1 MRFPLPERQG
11 KPPSGTPSRRVSCT
25 AQKPGCLGSY
35 DTNKL
40 PEPRWYNDVCHEC
53 RHSKPRRPR
62 APDAISPVITASV
75 LAGIPSVRTSRH
87 RACTPDTT
95 NIFRDFCAMFS
106 LTHCSCIV
114 FFVLGV
120 LEQASSQSRV
130 DCVGPANGPNF
141 PACQSHFNRKKTN
154 QQALE
159 RGGWR
164 DGRCLHCRSADA
176 PHLALLASLPAYPDG
191 APALSILVRVWF
203 MLGCCVYEY
212 LFFRRLPHSP
222 HDRSHPRWYTC
233 YFLSAPAAPAA
244 VQNIFSL
251 LCFWL
256 HFYSTP
262 IPAFFLVASSL
273 PHTTARTR
281 APAHTTAHTRAGTHA
296 DSFGA
301 GIAGRR
307 PKHFFSI
314 FSPVFVLLFPA
325 LLFYAHSH
333 ILDSNIAALDGA
345 ARVLRDRFPWDMDSV
360 REFFVFPDVY
370 AHENVFSIPVITCKY
385 TTVCELTLENFE

>member
-1 MRFPLPERQG
+1 MLSPQIFLLEQETGSSIPSSARVKCACQNPDCQFSFYKKDPPKRRWISGIHPE
-11 KPPSGTPSRRVSCT
+11 C
-25 AQKPGCLGSY
+25 
-35 DTNKL
+35 
-40 PEPRWYNDVCHEC
+40 W
-53 RHSKPRRPR
+53 HSKSSGPR

-75 LAGIPSVRTSRH
+75 LAASPSVRTSRH

-154 QQALE
+154 QKALE

-222 HDRSHPRWYTC
+222 HDPSHPRWYTC

-244 VQNIFSL
+244 VHDFPSSVSSFFFSYIIRL
-251 LCFWL
+251 SCFAHRFHQL
-256 HFYSTP
+256 
-262 IPAFFLVASSL
+262 
-273 PHTTARTR
+273 
-281 APAHTTAHTRAGTHA
+281 APTLAHTLFP
-296 DSFGA
+296 FGA

-307 PKHFFSI
+307 LKHFFSFFFLF
-314 FSPVFVLLFPA
+314 FSSLFFFLLFFFLLFSSFFFFLFLHFFNARVSFSGCFLPRPPSKPFFCLLSFLCFVL
-325 LLFYAHSH
+325 
-333 ILDSNIAALDGA
+333 
-345 ARVLRDRFPWDMDSV
+345 
-360 REFFVFPDVY
+360 FFVL
-370 AHENVFSIPVITCKY
+370 S
-385 TTVCELTLENFE
+385 